1 MIARIIAL
9 LLIILLSPLLIL
21 ISITIFIE
29 DGFPVIY
36 RQVNLG
42 KNHKTFTLFKFRT
55 MLKTT
60 PLLPTEEMNDSN
72 KYLLRCGHFLR
83 KYSLDEL
90 PQFFNVLNG
99 TMNFIGPRPCLEKN
113 EEIIKNLR
121 EELGIHNI
129 KPGITGLAQ
138 VNGRDSNSYQKKVEF
153 DHYYYK
159 NRNYKM
165 QIKIILKTFFVI
177 LLPKDIKH

>member
-1 MIARIIAL
+1 MRA
-9 LLIILLSPLLIL
+9 
-21 ISITIFIE
+21 
-29 DGFPVIY
+29 
-36 RQVNLG
+36 
-42 KNHKTFTLFKFRT
+42 
-55 MLKTT
+55 
-60 PLLPTEEMNDSN
+60 
-72 KYLLRCGHFLR
+72 FLR

-138 VNGRDSNSYQKKVEF
+138 VNGRDSNSYQKKLSSIIIITRIEII
-153 DHYYYK
+153 
-159 NRNYKM
+159 KM